1 MLGTPEIV
9 VIVLAIIVLFGVN
22 KIPELARS
30 FGKATGEFKKGQKE
44 LENELYNVNRSI
56 NNVNPAQNNSA
67 KIRDLAND
75 LGISIDGK
83 TDDQLFEEIREK
95 KITIEKKK

>member
-9 VIVLAIIVLFGVN
+9 LIVLVIILLFGAN
-22 KIPELARS
+22 KVPELARS
-30 FGKATGEFKKGQKE
+30 FGKATGEFKKGQNE
-44 LENELYNVNRSI
+44 LENELFNVNRST
-56 NNVNPAQNNSA
+56 NNVNSEQNISV

-83 TDDQLFEEIREK
+83 TDDQLLEEIRKK